1 MRVLFFGRVADQLGR
16 ERQVELPL
24 AGCTIAELRR
34 LIGADVLGRPG
45 IRASID
51 KQVVGEDA
59 FVRPGAEVAFFSV
72 FSGG

>member
-1 MRVLFFGRVADQLGR
+1 VRVLFFGRVADQLGR
-16 ERQVELPL
+16 ERQVELPA

-34 LIGADVLGRPG
+34 LIAADVLGLPG

-51 KQVVGEDA
+51 RQVVGEDA
-59 FVRPGAEVAFFSV
+59 FIRPGAEVAFFSV